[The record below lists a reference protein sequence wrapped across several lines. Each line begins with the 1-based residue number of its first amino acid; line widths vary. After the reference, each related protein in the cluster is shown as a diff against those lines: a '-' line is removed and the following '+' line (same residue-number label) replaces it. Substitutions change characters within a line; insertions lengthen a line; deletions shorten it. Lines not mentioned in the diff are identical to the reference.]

1 MNLKRCTFDQ
11 KIQENDSI
19 LLFLPPDV
27 LEEKQVDTQY
37 ISSQLDVIYEDEN
50 ILIVNKPYGL
60 LSQSDQSKT
69 QDCLVN
75 RVQAYLMEKNEYDP
89 NKEHSFA
96 PSICHRLDRNT
107 TGLVIAAKNANALRK
122 VNEAIANRKIQK
134 MYRAYFSMCYYIRK
148 ENTVAK
154 VSDKKLEGYQK
165 ALMDVHVERN
175 DGENSI
181 CTITLHTGRFHQIR
195 ALMGHIKHPLLG
207 DVKYGYHGKKRP
219 IQLMAYRLE
228 FHDVDLPL
236 QQTVFEIPRA

>member
-1 MNLKRCTFDQ
+1 
-11 KIQENDSI
+11 
-19 LLFLPPDV
+19 
-27 LEEKQVDTQY
+27 
-37 ISSQLDVIYEDEN
+37 
-50 ILIVNKPYGL
+50 
-60 LSQSDQSKT
+60 
-69 QDCLVN
+69 
-75 RVQAYLMEKNEYDP
+75 
-89 NKEHSFA
+89 
-96 PSICHRLDRNT
+96 
-107 TGLVIAAKNANALRK
+107 
-122 VNEAIANRKIQK
+122 
-134 MYRAYFSMCYYIRK
+134 MCYYIRK
-148 ENTVAK
+148 ENTIAK
-154 VSDKKLEGYQK
+154 VSDKKLKGYQK